1 MAKEIQ
7 TFLLADRTQ
16 DRADSSPQPGNCPLC
31 GLAQQCLELAEDL
44 FDRVEIRRIRRQIN
58 CHAARGLDRFRH
70 AGDLVGWK
78 VVHDDDVTTVE
89 RRGQTSFDIGE
100 KYPSVH
106 RPINH
111 EGSYD
116 CVMAQAGYQR
126 DRLPM
131 PMRNGADQPFTTG
144 ATAPQP
150 HHLGAGG
157 GFVDEYQPG
166 RVKHELFSP
175 PASARAGYV
184 RPLLLRGVK
193 GFFLKV
199 KSCRAKNRQTAV
211 RLPGIRRLRIV
222 ATISSSVKSGCWAT
236 RASSAF
242 ACFSNGDLLP
252 PVGFALALPV
262 SRHRCNHFTAEL
274 GHRLKLSAA
283 SRRDAPAST
292 ASITRSRKSSEYGFG
307 IAWTPKGR
315 ISAVRLVPRHAL
327 GNPFD
332 STQPGNAL
340 APIVAALWA
349 AGVTSWY
356 GIAKALN
363 ARGVPTAT
371 GRGV

>member
-1 MAKEIQ
+1 M
-7 TFLLADRTQ
+7 
-16 DRADSSPQPGNCPLC
+16 
-31 GLAQQCLELAEDL
+31 
-44 FDRVEIRRIRRQIN
+44 
-58 CHAARGLDRFRH
+58 
-70 AGDLVGWK
+70 
-78 VVHDDDVTTVE
+78 
-89 RRGQTSFDIGE
+89 GQ
-100 KYPSVH
+100 
-106 RPINH
+106 
-111 EGSYD
+111 
-116 CVMAQAGYQR
+116 
-126 DRLPM
+126 
-131 PMRNGADQPFTTG
+131 
-144 ATAPQP
+144 
-150 HHLGAGG
+150 
-157 GFVDEYQPG
+157 
-166 RVKHELFSP
+166 
-175 PASARAGYV
+175 
-184 RPLLLRGVK
+184 
-193 GFFLKV
+193 V

-332 STQPGNAL
+332 STQPENAL
-340 APIVAALWA
+340 APVTELSLRRIAT
-349 AGVTSWY
+349 AGTVVSCRESGDHEHSCRWKSWQY
-356 GIAKALN
+356 LRPESLA
-363 ARGVPTAT
+363 
-371 GRGV
+371 